1 MPTAGGLGMK
11 RLTVRLLLGCALLGG
26 ALSVSACSCA
36 AKSSGQSVTPPA
48 SQAVAPVVGDAA
60 AKETV
65 YVTDGGKKYHR
76 VGCKTLRKH
85 SKVALTVEEARKQGY
100 KPCSVCVPPQ

>member
-1 MPTAGGLGMK
+1 MK
-11 RLTVRLLLGCALLGG
+11 RLALRLLLGCALLGG

-36 AKSSGQSVTPPA
+36 PNQPAITPA
-48 SQAVAPVVGDAA
+48 SSAGAVAPVVGDAA

-76 VGCKTLRKH
+76 VGCKHVRRG
-85 SKVALTVEEARKQGY
+85 KVALTVKEARAQSY
-100 KPCSVCVPPQ
+100 TPCSVCDPPQ